1 MSTEAGRPA
10 RHPLSSKKAA
20 LAALC
25 LGALI
30 LNVDTTIVTVALP
43 DLVRQT
49 GATTADPQWV
59 VDAHSLALG
68 ALVLA
73 AAASRTAWAARACC
87 LPESRCSARP
97 AWPGRRRV
105 LRPD

>member
-10 RHPLSSKKAA
+10 RHPLSSQNAA

-49 GATTADPQWV
+49 AESVLIPEGLWSRPIGIVRWKRAVNTGAVSFTCLSLDR
-59 VDAHSLALG
+59 DAAE
-68 ALVLA
+68 V
-73 AAASRTAWAARACC
+73 ARAEPVDTY
-87 LPESRCSARP
+87 LSGDRY
-97 AWPGRRRV
+97 
-105 LRPD
+105 